1 MTRIQGLVQVL
12 AIPEGELRAP
22 VEPGVRVGDRLVPR
36 LIEVDFPGGD
46 GQPSF
51 FGLIEVIDGV
61 PRWTELTLKRIQD
74 GREIRER
81 DLRAVNLD
89 EWLDA
94 FVSSLSGEIRE
105 REDGVEE
112 AVYRTGEASI
122 RQGMKAIQNARK
134 GSRRPMTLARL
145 SRVAEAYLGQETGG
159 IEAVEIAFTVSR
171 STAIRYINAA
181 RDAGLIEKRKS

>member
-122 RQGMKAIQNARK
+122 RQGM
-134 GSRRPMTLARL
+134 
-145 SRVAEAYLGQETGG
+145 
-159 IEAVEIAFTVSR
+159 
-171 STAIRYINAA
+171 
-181 RDAGLIEKRKS
+181 